1 MRESVKMKQQS
12 FDFLKVFKKE
22 FGGSLLIGKRKSAR
36 PLAVKNPMHLILKTT
51 KLSPFNPTNYKLE
64 KIIKQYANKYKITIY
79 DYSLNWSHIHIT
91 MKLPNRAA
99 YFAFIKTVTAALIN
113 YLSKALGEN
122 LKGLFDLRPYTKIIT
137 CKKQFEN
144 AIDYMEL
151 NQQEALG
158 LIRRVKKTKPNR
170 KLKSTD

>member
-1 MRESVKMKQQS
+1 
-12 FDFLKVFKKE
+12 
-22 FGGSLLIGKRKSAR
+22 
-36 PLAVKNPMHLILKTT
+36 
-51 KLSPFNPTNYKLE
+51 
-64 KIIKQYANKYKITIY
+64 
-79 DYSLNWSHIHIT
+79 
-91 MKLPNRAA
+91 
-99 YFAFIKTVTAALIN
+99 LIN